1 MRKKTTNILG
11 FILAM
16 FPVLIQYKSLI
27 PGITLGELLLIIMI
41 PTMLYY
47 FKIKKDIRL
56 IPFVFILIFFIILLI
71 YLIFSSYFVNRI
83 SYINTLSGI
92 IRGIFYFCIVF
103 LCINSIF
110 NVNIFFNFYSKITM
124 LATIYLIIQ
133 VFAHNL
139 LNINLPWTIPFLNVY
154 QENYNTIDFASFFS
168 DFYRPYSFFLEP
180 GYYVQYIL
188 PCLVILLF
196 IKKAYNLKMAIFI
209 SIGLVFSTSGQG
221 LIIGLII
228 WVLYIILELRRN
240 ILVYISTNIFFV
252 LLIGSILKISFI
264 ERSLA
269 RLFGSDT
276 SSSNSRIFEP
286 FSYFMN
292 LETQNKIFGIGY
304 NNISSIFGKVY
315 LNSVSYVLIT
325 SGIVGFLFVLMFL
338 ISCFLLFK
346 KTESKILLFIFCFL
360 LMIGG
365 IFTTP
370 NTIFYL
376 VLIFGTEF
384 SKGIE
389 EYGELS

>member
-1 MRKKTTNILG
+1 
-11 FILAM
+11 F
-16 FPVLIQYKSLI
+16 
-27 PGITLGELLLIIMI
+27 LLLHNY
-41 PTMLYY
+41 TY
-47 FKIKKDIRL
+47 FIRL
-56 IPFVFILIFFIILLI
+56 IPFIFILIFFIILLI

-240 ILVYISTNIFFV
+240 ILVFISTSIFFV

-304 NNISSIFGKVY
+304 NNISPIFGKVY